1 MQVLIV
7 DDDMATVDVIQ
18 NTVNWK
24 MLEVSRVYTAYNIS
38 SAKKILLENPID
50 VIISDIEMPQ
60 GSGLDLLEWFRE
72 QELPGKFLLLTCH
85 ESFDYATYA
94 IKYHASEYLLK
105 PFDVNVMEAAL
116 KKIIQKIRE
125 ERLLLENSELGKW
138 AKQNQKQLLLTFW
151 NQLLS
156 GHISE
161 KEQAIREE
169 ISDRRLRINADAS
182 YQLVIT
188 KISNLEKEKEKM
200 NPDLMLFVMENIHS
214 EILCGNPD
222 NNSVVSMDYKGY
234 YIFASICEVKADS
247 RLEEKCEDLRRNFK
261 QIFSADI
268 TICISRKCHITEF
281 YQVFHHDIN
290 LIEGNVGA
298 YGTCFK
304 EEDSADIERTAQTV
318 LELEKLITFLENKRK
333 MEFLSYLK
341 TQLSDREYRKI
352 LNEHVLRQAK
362 EEIQQS
368 LYIYLAKKEIPA
380 AGLFSN
386 ENLSILCQ
394 KASQSVIDMI
404 RWVSFLLDCT
414 FEYEENVQKQY
425 TLGEKINQYIKEHYK
440 EDIGRNELA
449 EEFHLAPE
457 YLSKTYKKQMGV
469 NLKDTIAECR
479 IEEAKRLLERGER
492 VSDVAE
498 EVGFDNFTYFST
510 MFKKYTGITPN
521 QYRKK

>member
-1 MQVLIV
+1 M
-7 DDDMATVDVIQ
+7 
-18 NTVNWK
+18 
-24 MLEVSRVYTAYNIS
+24 
-38 SAKKILLENPID
+38 
-50 VIISDIEMPQ
+50 
-60 GSGLDLLEWFRE
+60 
-72 QELPGKFLLLTCH
+72 
-85 ESFDYATYA
+85 
-94 IKYHASEYLLK
+94 
-105 PFDVNVMEAAL
+105 
-116 KKIIQKIRE
+116 
-125 ERLLLENSELGKW
+125 
-138 AKQNQKQLLLTFW
+138 
-151 NQLLS
+151 
-156 GHISE
+156 
-161 KEQAIREE
+161 
-169 ISDRRLRINADAS
+169 
-182 YQLVIT
+182 
-188 KISNLEKEKEKM
+188 
-200 NPDLMLFVMENIHS
+200 
-214 EILCGNPD
+214 
-222 NNSVVSMDYKGY
+222 
-234 YIFASICEVKADS
+234 
-247 RLEEKCEDLRRNFK
+247 
-261 QIFSADI
+261 
-268 TICISRKCHITEF
+268 
-281 YQVFHHDIN
+281 
-290 LIEGNVGA
+290 GA

-425 TLGEKINQYIKEHYK
+425 TLGEKIHQYIKEHYK

>member
-18 NTVNWK
+18 NTVDWK

-425 TLGEKINQYIKEHYK
+425 TLGEKIHQYIKEHYK

>member
-188 KISNLEKEKEKM
+188 KISNLENEKEKM

-425 TLGEKINQYIKEHYK
+425 TLGEKIHQYIKEHYK

>member
-38 SAKKILLENPID
+38 SAKKILSENPID

-425 TLGEKINQYIKEHYK
+425 TLGEKIHQYIKEHYK

>member
-425 TLGEKINQYIKEHYK
+425 TLGEKIHQYIKEHYK

>member
-169 ISDRRLRINADAS
+169 ISDRRLRINTDAS

-304 EEDSADIERTAQTV
+304 EEDSADIERTVQTV
-318 LELEKLITFLENKRK
+318 LELEKLITFLENKKK

-425 TLGEKINQYIKEHYK
+425 TLGEKIHQYIKEHYK

>member
-318 LELEKLITFLENKRK
+318 LELEKLITFLENKKK

-425 TLGEKINQYIKEHYK
+425 TLGEKIHQYIKEHYK

>member
-247 RLEEKCEDLRRNFK
+247 RLEEKCEELRRNFK

-318 LELEKLITFLENKRK
+318 LELEKLITFLENKKK

-425 TLGEKINQYIKEHYK
+425 TLGEKIHQYIKEHYK

>member
-72 QELPGKFLLLTCH
+72 EKLPGKFLLLTCH
-85 ESFDYATYA
+85 ENFDYATYA

-425 TLGEKINQYIKEHYK
+425 TLGEKIHQYIKEHYK

>member
-24 MLEVSRVYTAYNIS
+24 MLEVSRIYTAYNIS

-116 KKIIQKIRE
+116 KKIIQKIRQ

-425 TLGEKINQYIKEHYK
+425 TLGEKIHQYIKEHYK

>member
-247 RLEEKCEDLRRNFK
+247 RLEEKCEELRRNFK

-304 EEDSADIERTAQTV
+304 EEDSADIERTVQTV

-425 TLGEKINQYIKEHYK
+425 TLGEKIHQYIKEHYK

>member
-214 EILCGNPD
+214 EVLCGNPD

-425 TLGEKINQYIKEHYK
+425 TLGEKIHQYIKEHYK

>member
-18 NTVNWK
+18 NTVDWK

-72 QELPGKFLLLTCH
+72 QELPGEFLLLTCH

-94 IKYHASEYLLK
+94 IKYRASEYLLK

-247 RLEEKCEDLRRNFK
+247 RLEEKCEELRRNFK

-318 LELEKLITFLENKRK
+318 LELEKLITFLENKKK

-425 TLGEKINQYIKEHYK
+425 TLGEKIHQYIKEHYK

>member
-38 SAKKILLENPID
+38 SAKKILSENPID

-116 KKIIQKIRE
+116 KKIIQKIRQ

-425 TLGEKINQYIKEHYK
+425 TLGEKIHQYIKEHYK

>member
-116 KKIIQKIRE
+116 KKIKQKIRE

-247 RLEEKCEDLRRNFK
+247 RLEEKCEELRRNFK

-304 EEDSADIERTAQTV
+304 EEDSADIERTVQTV

-425 TLGEKINQYIKEHYK
+425 TLGEKIHQYIKEHYK